1 MENNISAIGSTFYN
15 PQHSIHPDA
24 AKNVQREKSQ
34 ETQHTHVSYE
44 NAVMDEE
51 SMKRFFYLI
60 SGIPYDVEDKES
72 RWA

>member
-1 MENNISAIGSTFYN
+1 MENNINALGSTYFS
-15 PQHSIHPDA
+15 PQYRIQSETGQDVRID
-24 AKNVQREKSQ
+24 KSQ
-34 ETQHTHVSYE
+34 VAKESHVSYE

-60 SGIPYDVEDKES
+60 SGIPYETEDKES

>member
-1 MENNISAIGSTFYN
+1 MENNISALTNTYYN
-15 PQHSIHPDA
+15 SQYRVQSETVQNVRVEKPQ
-24 AKNVQREKSQ
+24 EKIES
-34 ETQHTHVSYE
+34 HISYE

-60 SGIPYDVEDKES
+60 SGIPYETEDKES

>member
-1 MENNISAIGSTFYN
+1 MENNINALGNTYFS
-15 PQHSIHPDA
+15 PQYRIQSEAGQDVRI
-24 AKNVQREKSQ
+24 EKSQ
-34 ETQHTHVSYE
+34 ETKEARVSYE

-60 SGIPYDVEDKES
+60 SGIPYETEDTES

>member
-1 MENNISAIGSTFYN
+1 MENNINALGTTYFS
-15 PQHSIHPDA
+15 PQYRVQSETAPDL
-24 AKNVQREKSQ
+24 QIQKSQ
-34 ETQHTHVSYE
+34 ETKESHVAYE

-60 SGIPYDVEDKES
+60 SGIPYETEDKES

>member
-1 MENNISAIGSTFYN
+1 MENNINALGSTYFS
-15 PQHSIHPDA
+15 PQYRIQSETGHDVRI
-24 AKNVQREKSQ
+24 EKSQ
-34 ETQHTHVSYE
+34 EAKESHVSYE

-60 SGIPYDVEDKES
+60 SGIPYETEDKES

>member
-1 MENNISAIGSTFYN
+1 MENNISALTNTYYN
-15 PQHSIHPDA
+15 SQYRVQSETVQNVRVEKPQ
-24 AKNVQREKSQ
+24 EKIESQ
-34 ETQHTHVSYE
+34 ISYE

-60 SGIPYDVEDKES
+60 SGIPYETEDKES

>member
-1 MENNISAIGSTFYN
+1 MENNINALTNTYYN
-15 PQHSIHPDA
+15 SQYRVQSETA
-24 AKNVQREKSQ
+24 QNVRVEKTQ
-34 ETQHTHVSYE
+34 EKTESHISYE

-60 SGIPYDVEDKES
+60 SGIPYETEDKES

>member
-1 MENNISAIGSTFYN
+1 MENNINALGNTYFS
-15 PQHSIHPDA
+15 PQYRIQSETDKDVRI
-24 AKNVQREKSQ
+24 EKTQ
-34 ETQHTHVSYE
+34 EKTEAHVSYE

-60 SGIPYDVEDKES
+60 SGIPYETEDKES

>member
-1 MENNISAIGSTFYN
+1 MENNINALGSTYFS
-15 PQHSIHPDA
+15 PQYRIQSETDQ
-24 AKNVQREKSQ
+24 NVRIEKTQ
-34 ETQHTHVSYE
+34 EKTEAHVSYE

-60 SGIPYDVEDKES
+60 SGIPYETEDKES